1 MVLLVAAAAGVLLLT
16 AAAWGFLR
24 EYGDTNASGAW
35 QGLGLVAVPLVVVVL
50 LSGTGGW
57 FRKSRAG
64 LVAAALIVAAGI
76 AGPALAG
83 ELAVR
88 AKFASFPRTPACLMI
103 EPDDGKGSN
112 DTRATEAARRAQAVF
127 DALSHPGPFSGTT
140 ETGEDGCAAA
150 LATDDLSAVLAF
162 YRTELAGKDWT
173 ITADGPERMAAT
185 KDGLTFEVAAI
196 PEGGSDASPLVRVRV
211 PLGE

>member
-112 DTRATEAARRAQAVF
+112 DTRATEAARRA
-127 DALSHPGPFSGTT
+127 
-140 ETGEDGCAAA
+140 
-150 LATDDLSAVLAF
+150 
-162 YRTELAGKDWT
+162 TELAGKDWT